1 MVQCSSNQ
9 SLVQLIGFLNTPIS
23 NQKMTVVRSEQS
35 VFHPSIVGAHL
46 DFDCGLPPTD
56 KAKNLN
62 GKAPTPQ
69 YRKVYVYIKKK
80 KKKKKYM
87 QFE

>member
-1 MVQCSSNQ
+1 
-9 SLVQLIGFLNTPIS
+9 
-23 NQKMTVVRSEQS
+23 MTVVRSEQS

-80 KKKKKYM
+80 KKKKVYAI
-87 QFE
+87 